1 MLVAA
6 LTAAGAALRFSTLDL
21 QSFWH
26 DEAVTVGRI
35 LDPSLF
41 TTLDHVPGSEATPP
55 LYYALAWGWTKVFG
69 AGEVGIRSLSAV
81 VGTATIPVAWWAGRE
96 LVSRAAGVAAAALV
110 AFSPYMVWYSQ
121 EARAYALLVLLC
133 GVSLGLFARVLRRGE
148 GRWFA
153 WWALVA
159 ALALLTHYF
168 AVFVVLPELVLLA
181 WLLPERRRVAAAAGV
196 VVGAV
201 GLALVPLAVHQ
212 ADQGH
217 DGWIERIALSTR
229 LRDTVKQF
237 VLGYSGSPARA
248 LSVVAGIALVI
259 AAALALWHGR
269 SRRGFVLAA
278 GVGVAALAIP
288 LAAKVVGVDYVYP
301 RNMIGA
307 WVPLAVAL
315 GAAAAAPKRE
325 WSAAGAVA
333 IAAVCACFIALVVAV
348 DTDTKLQR
356 ADWRG
361 AAAAL
366 GPAREPRAIVVP
378 AIGDDPM
385 SYYARAARLQH
396 GSATVS
402 EIDVLW
408 FAGAPRTDD
417 RAVPAG
423 FRQTERRTIGRFRLV
438 RYRAAVLTRVPRPLL
453 AAARLGT
460 GHAAVVVQAP

>member
-1 MLVAA
+1 MTRRPELMLVAA
-6 LTAAGAALRFSTLDL
+6 LTVAGAALRFSTLDL

-41 TTLDHVPGSEATPP
+41 TTLDRVPGSEATPP

-148 GRWFA
+148 RRWFA

-181 WLLPERRRVAAAAGV
+181 WLLPERRHVAAAAGV

-212 ADQGH
+212 AD
-217 DGWIERIALSTR
+217 
-229 LRDTVKQF
+229 
-237 VLGYSGSPARA
+237 
-248 LSVVAGIALVI
+248 
-259 AAALALWHGR
+259 
-269 SRRGFVLAA
+269 
-278 GVGVAALAIP
+278 
-288 LAAKVVGVDYVYP
+288 
-301 RNMIGA
+301 
-307 WVPLAVAL
+307 
-315 GAAAAAPKRE
+315 
-325 WSAAGAVA
+325 
-333 IAAVCACFIALVVAV
+333 
-348 DTDTKLQR
+348 
-356 ADWRG
+356 
-361 AAAAL
+361 
-366 GPAREPRAIVVP
+366 
-378 AIGDDPM
+378 
-385 SYYARAARLQH
+385 
-396 GSATVS
+396 
-402 EIDVLW
+402 
-408 FAGAPRTDD
+408 
-417 RAVPAG
+417 
-423 FRQTERRTIGRFRLV
+423 
-438 RYRAAVLTRVPRPLL
+438 
-453 AAARLGT
+453 
-460 GHAAVVVQAP
+460 